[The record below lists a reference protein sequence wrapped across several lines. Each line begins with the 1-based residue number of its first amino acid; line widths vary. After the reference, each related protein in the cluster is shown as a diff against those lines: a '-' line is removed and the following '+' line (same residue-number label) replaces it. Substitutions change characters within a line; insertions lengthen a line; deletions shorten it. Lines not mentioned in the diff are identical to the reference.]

1 MKGVFG
7 EIYFGC
13 YVKSEMPGDTQLK
26 IRRSEDARGHAAED
40 PKVDR
45 EIVFGCRVK
54 SENARDMQLRIR
66 RWISR
71 SCWLPCQF

>member
-26 IRRSEDARGHAAED
+26 IRRAHSWKCRG
-40 PKVDR
+40 R
-45 EIVFGCRVK
+45 
-54 SENARDMQLRIR
+54 
-66 RWISR
+66 
-71 SCWLPCQF
+71 